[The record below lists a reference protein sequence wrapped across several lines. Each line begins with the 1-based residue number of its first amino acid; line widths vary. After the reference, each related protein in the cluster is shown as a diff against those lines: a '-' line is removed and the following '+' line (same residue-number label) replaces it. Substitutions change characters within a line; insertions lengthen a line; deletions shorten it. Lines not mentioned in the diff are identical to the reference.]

1 MLPRN
6 TALLLIAVQK
16 GWDEPYWGRRSHPEA
31 EANIAAALTAFRAAG
46 LEVVHVA
53 SDARD
58 PSSPLFPDEPG
69 HAFRPETGPAPGE
82 AVFHTRG
89 HSAFTGT
96 GLDDHLRGRGIDRL
110 VLAGFTVSHGVNS
123 TARAACDLG
132 FKVVVLRDAT
142 AAFELDDVDGNRM
155 AAQTLH
161 EAGLAELHGDV
172 AMVLPTRAVLE
183 LL

>member
-16 GWDEPYWGRRSHPEA
+16 GWDEPYWGRRSHPGA
-31 EANIAAALTAFRAAG
+31 EANLAALVRAFRAAG

-53 SDARD
+53 ADARD
-58 PSSPLFPDEPG
+58 PGSPLYPDEPG
-69 HAFRPETGPAPGE
+69 HAFKPEAEPVPGE

-96 GLDDHLRGRGIDRL
+96 PLEAHLRERGIDRL
-110 VLAGFTVSHGVNS
+110 VLAGFTVSHAVNS

-132 FKVVVLRDAT
+132 FRTVVVRDAT
-142 AAFELDDVDGNRM
+142 AAFELDDADGNRM
-155 AAQTLH
+155 EAQVLH
-161 EAGLAELHGDV
+161 EAGLAELHGEV
-172 AMVLPTRAVLE
+172 AMVLPTQAILD

>member
-16 GWDEPYWGRRSHPEA
+16 GWDEPYWGRRTHPEA
-31 EANIAAALTAFRAAG
+31 EANLAALLRAFRAGG

-53 SDARD
+53 LDARD
-58 PSSPLFPDEPG
+58 PNSPLFPAEAG
-69 HAFRPETGPAPGE
+69 HAFKPEAEPAPGE
-82 AVFHTRG
+82 AVFHTHG

-96 GLDDHLRGRGIDRL
+96 GLEAHLRERGIDRL
-110 VLAGFTVSHGVNS
+110 VLAGFTVSHAVSS

-132 FKVVVLRDAT
+132 FRAVVLRDAT
-142 AAFELDDVDGNRM
+142 VAYELDDVDGNRM

-161 EAGLAELHGDV
+161 EAGLAGLHGEV
-172 AMVLPTRAVLE
+172 AMVLPTQAILD